1 MFKDYENTNK
11 YLKEYGLEDVV
22 SGVTNYKDIVLKD
35 FEDLNL
41 KILIVSISILLSFI
55 TLVLTII
62 FDIQQYF
69 EKNIKFLMIRKIHG
83 FNLIKNNSKYLL
95 LSNGLVILVGVIS
108 ITVMKNSA
116 ILLLFIFIIIIQI
129 LIQSIY
135 INKLEK
141 NNLIN
146 LKELE

>member
-1 MFKDYENTNK
+1 
-11 YLKEYGLEDVV
+11 
-22 SGVTNYKDIVLKD
+22 
-35 FEDLNL
+35 
-41 KILIVSISILLSFI
+41 
-55 TLVLTII
+55 
-62 FDIQQYF
+62 
-69 EKNIKFLMIRKIHG
+69 MIRKIHG

>member
-1 MFKDYENTNK
+1 M
-11 YLKEYGLEDVV
+11 
-22 SGVTNYKDIVLKD
+22 
-35 FEDLNL
+35 
-41 KILIVSISILLSFI
+41 
-55 TLVLTII
+55 
-62 FDIQQYF
+62 
-69 EKNIKFLMIRKIHG
+69 
-83 FNLIKNNSKYLL
+83 
-95 LSNGLVILVGVIS
+95 SNGLVILVGVIS

>member
-1 MFKDYENTNK
+1 
-11 YLKEYGLEDVV
+11 
-22 SGVTNYKDIVLKD
+22 
-35 FEDLNL
+35 
-41 KILIVSISILLSFI
+41 
-55 TLVLTII
+55 
-62 FDIQQYF
+62 
-69 EKNIKFLMIRKIHG
+69 
-83 FNLIKNNSKYLL
+83 NNSKYLL

>member
-1 MFKDYENTNK
+1 M
-11 YLKEYGLEDVV
+11 
-22 SGVTNYKDIVLKD
+22 
-35 FEDLNL
+35 
-41 KILIVSISILLSFI
+41 
-55 TLVLTII
+55 
-62 FDIQQYF
+62 
-69 EKNIKFLMIRKIHG
+69 KFLMIRKIHD

>member
-1 MFKDYENTNK
+1 
-11 YLKEYGLEDVV
+11 
-22 SGVTNYKDIVLKD
+22 
-35 FEDLNL
+35 
-41 KILIVSISILLSFI
+41 
-55 TLVLTII
+55 
-62 FDIQQYF
+62 
-69 EKNIKFLMIRKIHG
+69 
-83 FNLIKNNSKYLL
+83 LIKNNSKYLL

>member
-1 MFKDYENTNK
+1 M
-11 YLKEYGLEDVV
+11 
-22 SGVTNYKDIVLKD
+22 
-35 FEDLNL
+35 
-41 KILIVSISILLSFI
+41 SFI

-69 EKNIKFLMIRKIHG
+69 EKNMKFLMIRKIHG

>member
-1 MFKDYENTNK
+1 
-11 YLKEYGLEDVV
+11 
-22 SGVTNYKDIVLKD
+22 
-35 FEDLNL
+35 
-41 KILIVSISILLSFI
+41 KI
-55 TLVLTII
+55 
-62 FDIQQYF
+62 Y
-69 EKNIKFLMIRKIHG
+69 G

-141 NNLIN
+141 IT
-146 LKELE
+146 